1 MEHLINSLFLG
12 KGADFMLEEYPI
24 VLIPDEACEVLRI
37 GKSELYSLLNSNQLK
52 GYRVGK
58 GKNWRIP
65 RQSVIEFVTRKYK
78 K

>member
-1 MEHLINSLFLG
+1 
-12 KGADFMLEEYPI
+12 MLEEYPL
-24 VLIPDEACEVLRI
+24 VLLPDEACEVLRI